1 MKLTAKFEATA
12 NLRGGHSVCDGG
24 HLAAGLRV
32 VVASLCNL
40 DYINVS
46 TI

>member
-12 NLRGGHSVCDGG
+12 NLQGSHSVCDGG
-24 HLAAGLRV
+24 DLAAGLRV

-40 DYINVS
+40 DFINVS
-46 TI
+46 TF